1 MADRDTT
8 PRDGGQAGF
17 GQAGFQGGE
26 LGGGVRKP
34 GYGRG
39 YGRDFGAGGLNQG
52 FDGSWGQGYGGSV
65 SPSDYREG
73 FGGEAYGGGM
83 SGADYERSFGP
94 RGEDFGADDRNWMD
108 QRADERSGP
117 HAGRGPR
124 GWSRTDARIREAVS
138 EALMEDPLIDAREI
152 EVQVDGG
159 VVTLS
164 GEVPG
169 ASDVHRA
176 EQLARR
182 CGGVGEVRND
192 LQVHGRARRDLT
204 LHGEA
209 GEAPNAFH
217 PPGQDHAVTAD
228 QRNAALGKGGDATR

>member
-8 PRDGGQAGF
+8 PHDG

-52 FDGSWGQGYGGSV
+52 FDGSWGQGYGGSR
-65 SPSDYREG
+65 SPSDYRE
-73 FGGEAYGGGM
+73 
-83 SGADYERSFGP
+83 
-94 RGEDFGADDRNWMD
+94 DFGSEDRTWMD

-138 EALMEDPLIDAREI
+138 EALMEDPLLDAREI
-152 EVQVDGG
+152 EVQMEGG
-159 VVTLS
+159 AVILT

-176 EQLARR
+176 EQLVRR
-182 CGGVGEVRND
+182 CGGVGEVRNE
-192 LQVHGRARRDLT
+192 LEVHGRARRELN

-228 QRNAALGKGGDATR
+228 QRNAALGKGGDTTPR

>member
-17 GQAGFQGGE
+17 QGGE
-26 LGGGVRKP
+26 LGGGVRRP

-65 SPSDYREG
+65 GPSDYREG
-73 FGGEAYGGGM
+73 FGGEAYGGD
-83 SGADYERSFGP
+83 SAADER
-94 RGEDFGADDRNWMD
+94 AWMD
-108 QRADERSGP
+108 ERADARSGP

-124 GWSRTDARIREAVS
+124 GWSRTDARVREAVS
-138 EALMEDPLIDAREI
+138 EALMEDPLLDAREI

-169 ASDVHRA
+169 GSDVHRA

-192 LQVHGRARRDLT
+192 LQVHGRPRRDLS
-204 LHGEA
+204 LDGQA
-209 GEAPNAFH
+209 GEAPNPFH

-228 QRNAALGKGGDATR
+228 QRNAALGKGGEAPSH

>member
-8 PRDGGQAGF
+8 PHDG

-52 FDGSWGQGYGGSV
+52 FDGSWGLGYGGSGA
-65 SPSDYREG
+65 PSDYRED
-73 FGGEAYGGGM
+73 FGGQ
-83 SGADYERSFGP
+83 
-94 RGEDFGADDRNWMD
+94 DRTWMD
-108 QRADERSGP
+108 QQADERSGP

-152 EVQVDGG
+152 EVQVEGG
-159 VVTLS
+159 AVILT

-182 CGGVGEVRND
+182 CGGVGEVRNE
-192 LQVHGRARRDLT
+192 LEVHGRARRDLN

-209 GEAPNAFH
+209 GAAPNAFH

-228 QRNAALGKGGDATR
+228 QRNAALGKGGDAPPR